1 MGWYDYFGTFFCW
14 YFPFPKHMGTTELIA
29 SGKGCPSQNVETANE
44 HCVCGPT
51 GLGEWCID
59 KMHGG
64 DRGQGAII
72 SSTLPKIGFSVG
84 WGK

>member
-51 GLGEWCID
+51 GLGE
-59 KMHGG
+59 
-64 DRGQGAII
+64 
-72 SSTLPKIGFSVG
+72 
-84 WGK
+84 